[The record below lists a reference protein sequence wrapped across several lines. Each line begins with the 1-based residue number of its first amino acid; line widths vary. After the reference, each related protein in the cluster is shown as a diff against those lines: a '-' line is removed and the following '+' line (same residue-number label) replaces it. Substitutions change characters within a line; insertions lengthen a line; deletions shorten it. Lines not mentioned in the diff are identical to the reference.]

1 MLAVEKTKRALSP
14 AGLPGDMAD
23 IYYSAGS
30 LRKQRLFF
38 GDLGLQPNWELGLER
53 FSC

>member
-1 MLAVEKTKRALSP
+1 MLAFEKTKRALSP

-30 LRKQRLFF
+30 LRKQRLLT